1 MSESLYLL
9 IGIFFGFGFYYCKS
23 RFDIYLLQRDI
34 SNKLKC
40 IFSVYT
46 GAAIIIGG
54 LSVVEE
60 INKNNRR
67 YSDLLSTI
75 SKLQQNR
82 PI

>member
-9 IGIFFGFGFYYCKS
+9 IGIFCGFGFYYCKS

>member
-9 IGIFFGFGFYYCKS
+9 IGIFVGFGFYYCKS
-23 RFDIYLLQRDI
+23 RFDMYLLQRDI

-75 SKLQQNR
+75 SRLQQNI
-82 PI
+82 PS